1 MPYSAPTQSRSRST
15 ERKFLAALDEMLR
28 VNGYTETT
36 IDQVA
41 ERAGLTRA
49 SFLKRFGSKEQA
61 VIVLF
66 SKYCDQV
73 SGLMRSLQDQLSDYP
88 SLHFTLRE
96 LSQQFEAV
104 LQMHLSS
111 NRAMHEHFQKRLEV
125 HDLTKQIFKQC
136 VGLMKTVQ
144 AQFLDDESYTDAG
157 AWYATQLL
165 VTIDYN
171 YLLRAMPALPEDHT
185 TRHNLVADLLEV
197 ALKK

>member
-1 MPYSAPTQSRSRST
+1 MPYSTPTQTRSRNT
-15 ERKFLAALDEMLR
+15 ERKFLVALDELLR
-28 VNGYTETT
+28 VNGYTNTT
-36 IDQVA
+36 IDEVA
-41 ERAGLTRA
+41 DRAGLTRA

-61 VIVLF
+61 VFLLF

-73 SGLMRSLQDQLSDYP
+73 SGLMQSLQNQLSDYP

-96 LSQQFEAV
+96 MSQQFEAV
-104 LQMHLSS
+104 LQMHLAS
-111 NRAMHEHFQKRLEV
+111 NRAMHEHFQKSLEV

-136 VGLMKTVQ
+136 VELTKAVQ
-144 AQFLDDESYTDAG
+144 AQFLEDGSYTDDG

-171 YLLRAMPALPEDHT
+171 YLLRAMPALPEDHNK
-185 TRHNLVADLLEV
+185 RHDLIADLLEV